1 VKKALSIL
9 FVAIAW
15 LNPNTSWSQYPQVD
29 FVFGYRP
36 FDLSCEGWTKQPI
49 DQSWYDELRAQ
60 LPAFRSEWSKEAPV
74 LLGETVAALNAPFR
88 RNELTAFITLCAIQS
103 MSTPLIISGRPVL
116 VRSDETKS
124 LAIIPLLCCR
134 FPRDLAYP
142 PSALYTG
149 KSLLLPK
156 YKDETPVARNH
167 LHLFSVVKHV
177 YLKLGREQQLSDIV
191 TTESSGKDPSY
202 ARAWEIVNKIEGH
215 ESFLKNSVVNDR
227 ELDA

>member
-1 VKKALSIL
+1 MKQALSLL
-9 FVAIAW
+9 FIAITW

-60 LPAFRSEWSKEAPV
+60 LPALRSEWSNEAPV

-103 MSTPLIISGRPVL
+103 MSTPLIINGRRFLSSPMKQ
-116 VRSDETKS
+116 SPW
-124 LAIIPLLCCR
+124 PLSR
-134 FPRDLAYP
+134 FSYIVFHEILHTHLP
-142 PSALYTG
+142 PLYAG
-149 KSLLLPK
+149 KSLLLAK
-156 YKDETPVARNH
+156 YKDETPVVRNH
-167 LHLFSVVKHV
+167 LYLFSVVKHV

-191 TTESSGKDPSY
+191 TTDSSSKDPSY

-215 ESFLKNSVVNDR
+215 EPFVK
-227 ELDA
+227 ELRGR